1 MSASGALILALSA
14 ILILGAVAAWLINM
28 PIWLIAAFLVGGGL
42 VIRRILRRL
51 LARRAR
57 QDTET
62 PAERP

>member
-1 MSASGALILALSA
+1 MSASGALILALSV

-62 PAERP
+62 PA

>member
-62 PAERP
+62 PA